1 MLTLSLLLYIII
13 YYMAHGV
20 ELRFRLLP
28 FLFFNTILQQ
38 SATSIQPIA
47 IGKELH
53 AAQGYKEVGLPV

>member
-1 MLTLSLLLYIII
+1 
-13 YYMAHGV
+13 MAHGV

-38 SATSIQPIA
+38 SATGIQPIA
-47 IGKELH
+47 VGKELH